1 MSIDVYKVA
10 LIISCICWVIQDRK
24 NNKERNLLFSKRMQ
38 AKKREQLDPRNWTPV
53 VNLSE
58 KHMHKIL
65 IGAKS
70 AHEEKLLKYE
80 ISKTG
85 TQSKTLRT
93 NGERLVEASSM
104 KTAPE
109 ESKGA

>member
-1 MSIDVYKVA
+1 
-10 LIISCICWVIQDRK
+10 
-24 NNKERNLLFSKRMQ
+24 
-38 AKKREQLDPRNWTPV
+38 
-53 VNLSE
+53 
-58 KHMHKIL
+58 MHKIL